1 MVGRRAADR
10 GVAYSIRARLR
21 PSGKNNKMESPLY
34 QVPFVIGVVGHRDL
48 VPAQVPAIRD
58 AARAQLVR
66 LQQGAPDLRL
76 QLLCAV
82 ADGAD
87 LLVAEV
93 AMELGIEVVALLT
106 FPEDICR
113 GDLISDEARAQFDRV
128 MQKAQRLEVPLPD
141 GVTREDLAGNGPAR
155 DQQYQRAALLLARY
169 CSLLVAVWD
178 GKPTPHAAGS
188 ARVIEFRQRG
198 LQSSQQPDA
207 ETDDALL
214 GASDNDLLFEIRCAR
229 ASLAGASGAAPD
241 IDVRGYSGAG
251 VEPSDDL
258 YAVPAGLQRILQ
270 RTAGFNRDCRENAD
284 RMAGGSW
291 PLTPAG
297 TLPPPSLALLDS
309 VFTQADFLGSHYR
322 RRFVRAL
329 KFRYVLWAAMAAL
342 LFAFE
347 RASEGLSGLTII
359 VSVMAVFVAGHFL
372 ARGAHRFS
380 WHRKYLDYRAL
391 AEALRVAYFWELAGV
406 RHHYAGELAHESFL
420 QTQDEDLGWIRA
432 TMRAVTLHVVLH
444 PGERPQ
450 PSFAQA
456 QAAWIGDD
464 TPAGRNGQI
473 HFYGARAAQLQHH
486 LHRAEAIDRVLLGVG
501 LTLASVFVLDVSLGL
516 GGFHLL
522 PHFVRHS
529 LLGAMALLTVYG
541 GIFEIYLAERADRA
555 LIRQYRY
562 MHRLFRQADGEL
574 KAAPTRAQQLAVLRS
589 LGHACLAEHAQ
600 WTLAQ
605 RDKTMQ
611 GLKW

>member
-1 MVGRRAADR
+1 M
-10 GVAYSIRARLR
+10 AYFSESQPPRQN
-21 PSGKNNKMESPLY
+21 NNKMLY
-34 QVPFVIGVVGHRDL
+34 EIPFVVGVVGHRDL
-48 VPAQVPAIRD
+48 LPAQVPALRQAIDSLLRPLRD
-58 AARAQLVR
+58 SSPEVR
-66 LQQGAPDLRL
+66 I
-76 QLLCAV
+76 QLLCAM

-87 LLVAEV
+87 LLAAEV
-93 AMELGIEVVALLT
+93 ALDLGIEVLALLT

-113 GDLISDEARAQFDRV
+113 SDLMSDEARAQFDRV
-128 MQKAQRLEVPLPD
+128 MQQAQRLEVPLPA
-141 GVTREDLAGNGPAR
+141 GVTREMLQAGDAERDL
-155 DQQYQRAALLLARY
+155 QYQRAALLLARY

-198 LQSSQQPDA
+198 LRTSEQPDA

-229 ASLAGASGAAPD
+229 ASDPTAGQIVPA
-241 IDVRGYSGAG
+241 IEVRGYSSGGESARGA
-251 VEPSDDL
+251 DRF
-258 YAVPAGLQRILQ
+258 AVPAGLQRVLQ
-270 RTAGFNRDCRENAD
+270 RTAGFNIDCHENA
-284 RMAGGSW
+284 AEIGAAAW
-291 PLTPAG
+291 PLTPRDAAPA
-297 TLPPPSLALLDS
+297 PPALSLLDRLF
-309 VFTQADFLGSHYR
+309 VQADYLGSRYR

-342 LFAFE
+342 LFSFE
-347 RASEGLSGLTII
+347 RISEGVSGLGII
-359 VSVMAVFVAGHFL
+359 VAVMGVFVAGHFL
-372 ARGAHRFS
+372 ARGAHRHS

-391 AEALRVAYFWELAGV
+391 AEALRVAYFWEQAGV

-420 QTQDEDLGWIRA
+420 QTQDEELGWIRA
-432 TMRAVTLHVVLH
+432 TMRSITLRVVLQPGPRPSASVAQAVT
-444 PGERPQ
+444 G
-450 PSFAQA
+450 
-456 QAAWIGDD
+456 WIGDE

-473 HFYGARAAQLQHH
+473 HFYGARAGQLQHH
-486 LHRAEAIDRVLLGVG
+486 LHRSETIDRVLLGIG
-501 LTLASVFVLDVSLGL
+501 LTLASIFVLDVSLGL
-516 GGFHLL
+516 GGYHLL
-522 PHFVRHS
+522 PHFLRHS
-529 LLGAMALLTVYG
+529 MLGAMALLTVYG

-562 MHRLFRQADGEL
+562 MFRLFRQAEGEL
-574 KAAPTRAQQLAVLRS
+574 KAAATQEQQLAVLRS

>member
-1 MVGRRAADR
+1 
-10 GVAYSIRARLR
+10 
-21 PSGKNNKMESPLY
+21 MERPLY

-58 AARAQLVR
+58 AAQAQLVR
-66 LQQGAPDLRL
+66 LQQSAPDLRL

-93 AMELGIEVVALLT
+93 AMALGIEIVALLT

-113 GDLISDEARAQFDRV
+113 SDLTSDEARAQFDRV
-128 MQKAQRLEVPLPD
+128 MQKAQRLEVPLPE
-141 GVTREDLAGNGPAR
+141 GVTRESLAGNGPER

-198 LQSSQQPDA
+198 LQSSQEPDA

-214 GASDNDLLFEIRCAR
+214 GASDNDLLFDIRCAR
-229 ASLAGASGAAPD
+229 ATAAVASGEAVPD

-251 VEPSDDL
+251 VETGADRF
-258 YAVPAGLQRILQ
+258 AVPAGLQKLLQ
-270 RTAGFNRDCRENAD
+270 RTAGFNRDCRDNAD
-284 RMAGGSW
+284 GIAAGSW

-297 TLPPPSLALLDS
+297 SSPPPSVALLDA

-329 KFRYVLWAAMAAL
+329 RFRYVLWAAMAAL

-347 RASEGLSGLTII
+347 RMSEGLSGLTII

-420 QTQDEDLGWIRA
+420 QTQDEELGWIRA

-444 PGERPQ
+444 PGARPQ
-450 PSFAQA
+450 PNIPLA

-464 TPAGRNGQI
+464 SPAGRNGQI
-473 HFYGARAAQLQHH
+473 HFYGARAGQLQHH

-501 LTLASVFVLDVSLGL
+501 LTLASIFVMDVSLGL

-541 GIFEIYLAERADRA
+541 GIFEIYLSERADQA

-562 MHRLFRQADGEL
+562 MHRLFRQAEAEL
-574 KAAPTRAQQLAVLRS
+574 KAAPTQDQRLAVLRS